1 MRNIIKIASVFA
13 LMLALM
19 VSLSY
24 AQELPCK
31 EWKMDQYKANMA
43 ELQKREAD
51 ANAEIAVTDQNIE
64 KVGAETATVE
74 KQIADEWQAIYSL
87 LGVSEDDVKNFG
99 NSLDGVEA
107 KVDGLAALSPED
119 LFQRRKEIDQLEEE
133 LQGLGQNKAALLSE
147 MQDKIAMIEGK
158 VSQLRASLPKA
169 DFDEYTVVK
178 GDYLWKISG
187 KDDIY
192 DDPYQWI
199 RIYTYNRD
207 QIKDPDLI
215 YSDQIFKI
223 QRSAADN
230 EYIVVKNDWL
240 AKIASKPE
248 VFNDPT
254 KWTKIFE
261 ANNTVIKDK
270 NVIYPHQVL
279 IIPE

>member
-13 LMLALM
+13 LILALM

-24 AQELPCK
+24 AQESCS
-31 EWKMDQYKANMA
+31 EWKMDQYNAKMA
-43 ELQKREAD
+43 DLQKREAD
-51 ANAEIAVTDQNIE
+51 AKEKIAVTNEKLE
-64 KVGAETATVE
+64 KVTAETAEVE
-74 KQIADEWQAIYSL
+74 KQIADEWQAIYAS
-87 LGVSEDDVKNFG
+87 LGVSEEDV
-99 NSLDGVEA
+99 NSFRSSLNDFES

-133 LQGLGQNKAALLSE
+133 LQGLAQNKAALLSE

-158 VSQLRASLPKA
+158 ISQLRASLPKA

-178 GDYLWKISG
+178 GDYLWKIAG

-207 QIKDPDLI
+207 QIKDANLI

-230 EYIVVKNDWL
+230 EYIVVKNDYL
-240 AKIASKPE
+240 AKIAGKPE

-261 ANNTVIKDK
+261 ANNTVIQDK

>member
-13 LMLALM
+13 LIFALTM
-19 VSLSY
+19 SLSY
-24 AQELPCK
+24 AQELTCR
-31 EWKMDQYKANMA
+31 EWTMDQYNAKMA

-51 ANAEIAVTDQNIE
+51 AKAEITATEQSLE
-64 KVGAETATVE
+64 KVAAETADVE
-74 KQIADEWQAIYSL
+74 KQTADEWQAIYAL
-87 LGVSEDDVKNFG
+87 LGVSGDDVDSFR
-99 NSLDGVEA
+99 NSLNGVDA

-119 LFQRRKEIDQLEEE
+119 LFQRRKEIGQIEEE
-133 LQGLGQNKAALLSE
+133 LQGMGQNKVALLSE

-158 VSQLRASLPKA
+158 ISQLKASLPKA

-178 GDYLWKISG
+178 GDYLWKIAG

-199 RIYTYNRD
+199 RIYSYNRD
-207 QIKDPDLI
+207 QIKEADLI
-215 YSDQIFKI
+215 YADQIFKI

-230 EYIVVKNDWL
+230 EYIVVKGDWL
-240 AKIASKPE
+240 AKIAGKAE
-248 VFNDPT
+248 IFNDPT
-254 KWTKIFE
+254 KWTRLFE
-261 ANNTVIKDK
+261 ANNNVITDK

>member
-13 LMLALM
+13 LILALM

-24 AQELPCK
+24 AQESCS
-31 EWKMDQYKANMA
+31 EWKMDQYNAKMA
-43 ELQKREAD
+43 DLQKREAD
-51 ANAEIAVTDQNIE
+51 AKEKIAVTNEKLE
-64 KVGAETATVE
+64 KVTAETAEVE
-74 KQIADEWQAIYSL
+74 KQIADEWQAIYAS
-87 LGVSEDDVKNFG
+87 LGVSEEDV
-99 NSLDGVEA
+99 NSFRSSLNDFES
-107 KVDGLAALSPED
+107 KVDRLAALSPED

-133 LQGLGQNKAALLSE
+133 LQGLAQNKAALLSE

-158 VSQLRASLPKA
+158 ISQLRASLPKA

-178 GDYLWKISG
+178 GDYLWKIAG

-207 QIKDPDLI
+207 QIKDANLI

-230 EYIVVKNDWL
+230 EYIVVKNDYL
-240 AKIASKPE
+240 AKIAGKPE

-261 ANNTVIKDK
+261 ANNTVIQDK

>member
-19 VSLSY
+19 VSFSY
-24 AQELPCK
+24 AQEMTCK
-31 EWKMDQYKANMA
+31 EWKMDQYTAKMA
-43 ELQKREAD
+43 ELGTREAD
-51 ANAEIAVTDQNIE
+51 AKAEVAAIDQNLE
-64 KVGAETATVE
+64 KIAAETAEVE
-74 KQIADEWQAIYSL
+74 KQTADEWQAIYAL
-87 LGVSEDDVKNFG
+87 LGVNEGEVNDLR
-99 NSLDGVEA
+99 NSLSGLEA

-119 LFQRRKEIDQLEEE
+119 LFQKRKEIDQLEEE

-158 VSQLRASLPKA
+158 ISQLRASLPKA

-178 GDYLWKISG
+178 GDYLWKIAG

-199 RIYTYNRD
+199 RIYTYNRE

>member
-248 VFNDPT
+248 VYNDPT